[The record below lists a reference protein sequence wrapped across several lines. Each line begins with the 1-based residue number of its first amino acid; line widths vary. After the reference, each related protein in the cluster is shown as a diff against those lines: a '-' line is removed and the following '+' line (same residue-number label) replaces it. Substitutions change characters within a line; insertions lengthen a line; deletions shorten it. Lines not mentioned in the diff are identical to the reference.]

1 MFGKLLEQRVIRD
14 PYWNMWGAG
23 ADITPYGDIQRGLNA
38 ESALRLLTVYACVK
52 FIADSIAMLPLEV
65 YRQTGKLRTLVDPKP
80 RWLDMPNAEQPR
92 QEFIGQALTS
102 LLLEGN
108 FYALIIRND
117 YGQVAELWPLHPQDV
132 VPRRAQLGAPVIYDI
147 HQQGVTVRTAGQFD
161 IMHVKGLS
169 LPGDIKGRNPIQD
182 ARESIGLGL
191 EMQDFAEAFFKNGA
205 SLSGSIEYPVGV
217 PADADNL
224 SSQFNKM
231 HQGSKKSN
239 KVAVFTQGGHFNP
252 ISVNPDDAQFLES
265 RNFTGAEIAAGLF
278 GLHPE
283 MIGLTHGIAGGKDI
297 TYQNLESRWVELVRR
312 ALQPW
317 MTRLEFAFSTLLPG
331 YAMNG
336 QKARFNVDEY
346 LRADIATRFQAY
358 SVGIASKFMLPNEA
372 RENEDLPP
380 IAGGDKF
387 EVPPAPVIAPAANGN
402 GKVPVGT
409 APGKPDQGK
418 P

>member
-1 MFGKLLEQRVIRD
+1 MFGRVLEARVIRD
-14 PYWNMWGAG
+14 PYWNMWGSG
-23 ADITPYGDIQRGLNA
+23 ADITPYGDIQRGLNS
-38 ESALRLLTVYACVK
+38 EQALRLLTVYSCVK

-102 LLLEGN
+102 LLLDGN
-108 FYALIIRND
+108 FYAVIIRTD
-117 YGQVAELWPLHPQDV
+117 QGQVAELWPLHPHDV
-132 VPRRAQLGAPVIYDI
+132 TPQRAQAGAPVTYQI
-147 HQQGVTVRTAGQFD
+147 QGRGQAVPAFQ
-161 IMHVKGLS
+161 IMHVKGMS
-169 LPGDIKGRNPIQD
+169 LPADIKGRNPIQD
-182 ARESIGLGL
+182 AREAIGLGL
-191 EMQDFAEAFFKNGA
+191 SMQDFADSFFKNGA
-205 SLSGSIEYPVGV
+205 SLSGAIEYPVGV
-217 PADADNL
+217 TADADNL
-224 SSQFNKM
+224 SSQFNKI
-231 HQGSKKSN
+231 HQGSKKAN

-252 ISVNPDDAQFLES
+252 ISVSPDDAQFLQS

-346 LRADIATRFQAY
+346 LRADIATRFTAY
-358 SVGIASKFMLPNEA
+358 GLGIQNKFLLPNEA
-372 RENEDLPP
+372 RENEDMPP
-380 IAGGDKF
+380 IPGGDKF
-387 EVPPAPVIAPAANGN
+387 ETPPAPVIAPVTNGN

-409 APGKPDQGK
+409 APGPPDQGK